1 MVAFCGRKGV
11 TAVVH
16 GSVDEVSGA
25 VQPGVQAAL
34 RLADQ
39 QLNLGAC
46 RQQSQPGAGC

>member
-11 TAVVH
+11 TAVVY

-46 RQQSQPGAGC
+46 RQQSQPGGF